1 MTIYADYTYY
11 TGTYLAG
18 RSAAIAAADFPFFA
32 RQASAEIDR
41 YTFGS
46 VPDDI
51 PDEVKLC
58 CCELAE
64 YLHAENTSEAGGREG
79 VASESVQG
87 WTVTM
92 ESSAARSQAHR
103 NAVRECVCR
112 YLSRTGLLYSGV

>member
-51 PDEVKLC
+51 PEEVKLC

-64 YLHAENTSEAGGREG
+64 FLHAENGAAHSTAEG

-87 WTVTM
+87 WTVTL
-92 ESSAARSQAHR
+92 ESSAARTAAHK
-103 NAVRECVCR
+103 ASVRECIYK